1 MKRGAIS
8 FLAIAAVAATWSG
21 QTITGSA
28 AAQGGQRDGATA
40 SSNSAPAGPVP
51 RMADGHPDLSG
62 VWWGGSDIGAARGRG
77 GGRGGGGRGG
87 ARGGTPPPTF
97 TSLYRPEVAAK
108 AKTLSDKDD
117 PTLRC
122 TPTAFGT
129 LNVSLYDVGAVGQ
142 IISTP
147 KMVVMLTETYHG
159 FRLVPTDGRPH
170 SDELPPAY
178 RGDSVGRWDGDT
190 FVVDTRNFTD
200 NTWMSAE
207 GRVSPHSA
215 ALHIV
220 ERYRRVDA
228 NTLEIEATIEDPEVL
243 TAPWT
248 VPKQT
253 LVLAPFDR
261 IMSLNC
267 SGIETQA
274 LMDAAAKQKTS
285 EAPPQSESVA
295 PPR

>member
-1 MKRGAIS
+1 
-8 FLAIAAVAATWSG
+8 
-21 QTITGSA
+21 
-28 AAQGGQRDGATA
+28 
-40 SSNSAPAGPVP
+40 
-51 RMADGHPDLSG
+51 MADGHPDLTG
-62 VWWGGSDIGAARGRG
+62 VWWGGADVGAAR
-77 GGRGGGGRGG
+77 GRGGGGRGG
-87 ARGGTPPPTF
+87 ARGGGARGGTPPATF
-97 TSLYRPEVAAK
+97 TSLYRPEAAAK

-122 TPTAFGT
+122 VPTAFGT
-129 LNVSLYDVGAVGQ
+129 LNVSMYDVGAVGQ
-142 IISTP
+142 IIATP
-147 KMVVMLTETYHG
+147 KMVVVLTETYHG
-159 FRLVPTDGRPH
+159 FRLIPTDGRPH
-170 SDELPPAY
+170 RDDVPPAY
-178 RGDSVGRWDGDT
+178 RGESVGRWEGDT

-207 GRVSPHSA
+207 GRVSHHSDQ
-215 ALHIV
+215 LRIV

-228 NTLEIEATIEDPEVL
+228 NTLEIETTVEDPGVL

-274 LMDAAAKQKTS
+274 LMDAAAKQSPAK
-285 EAPPQSESVA
+285 
-295 PPR
+295 